1 MSKDKIRPLLKAVA
15 DLPEV
20 HTGFVLD
27 IVNQLRNED
36 SAKVRMVLG
45 QALASMRTGLN
56 SEAGGNLFNPSEYF
70 VTRDGLMWV
79 SSDFTSRI
87 LSAHNKPTEKRG
99 LEGVT
104 HVDLRKNMYDHDI
117 IKEYLGGEE
126 EVRKHAFTPDQIADM
141 IDKQKKGE
149 RGKKLLGDGYTNI
162 FYVVGKDEVLF
173 AVHVGGDFGD
183 RHWSVNAYELDMD
196 DWSAGGRIFRNKN

>member
-56 SEAGGNLFNPSEYF
+56 SEDAVNLFNPPEYF
-70 VTRDGLMWV
+70 VTRDSLWV
-79 SSDFTSRI
+79 SSEFTSRI
-87 LSAHNKPTEKRG
+87 LSAHNKSTEKRG
-99 LEGVT
+99 LEGMS
-104 HVDLRKNMYDHDI
+104 HFDLPKNMYDKDI

-126 EVRKHAFTPDQIADM
+126 ETRKHAFTPDQVADQ
-141 IDKQKKGE
+141 IDKQKDGGE
-149 RGKKLLGDGYTNI
+149 GELLNNGYANI
-162 FYVVGKDEVLF
+162 FYVIGKGEVLF
-173 AVHVGGDFGD
+173 AVYVDWD
-183 RHWSVNAYELDMD
+183 RDGHRWGVSAYGLDVD
-196 DWSAGGRIFRNKN
+196 GSWLAGYRLFRNKN